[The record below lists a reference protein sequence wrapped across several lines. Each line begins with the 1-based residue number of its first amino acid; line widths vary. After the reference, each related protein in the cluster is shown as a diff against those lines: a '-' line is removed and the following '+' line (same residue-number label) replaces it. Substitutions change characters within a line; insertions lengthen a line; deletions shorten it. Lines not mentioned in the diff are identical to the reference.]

1 MLSRSGNEV
10 KDILIRTSIEPFFKG
25 ASMRLSNRFSIH
37 KYIIGIILL
46 TAIVSISCS
55 SKTDREKTDEPAP
68 VAVDSN
74 EQPQTSLNKAVDSNG
89 QPQTS
94 LNKQEQA
101 ALENEIKR
109 LKQENE
115 ILKKTLVEL
124 ARRRKQTSD
133 NSTAKGKVVPPARQH
148 KSKGRP
154 IDKTVLNNILA
165 ELDSAVTADK
175 KIELIRSLEKL
186 SFEQDPS
193 VIRSVGK
200 ALDDP
205 NSAVGLAAME
215 LLQDYDTP
223 DILPVIRKALSAADE
238 QIRMQAV
245 ETLSNVDDSQVGD
258 LLGEALNDPSEDVRT
273 AALEM
278 AEEHDENIELSV
290 MEKGISSAYK
300 DVKYEVVQKLQ
311 DRSNHKAVEILIE
324 GLKDTDSNFRNEVN
338 ASLFFLIDKEFKGY
352 EEAQTWW
359 DENKDRY
366 DAELFEIEEG
376 KKTKE
381 K

>member
-10 KDILIRTSIEPFFKG
+10 KDILIRTSVEPFFKG
-25 ASMRLSNRFSIH
+25 ASMRLRNRFLIH

-94 LNKQEQA
+94 LNKQERA
-101 ALENEIKR
+101 AL
-109 LKQENE
+109 
-115 ILKKTLVEL
+115 KKELLRKIVVEL

-133 NSTAKGKVVPPARQH
+133 SSTAKVKVVPPARQYR
-148 KSKGRP
+148 SKDQH

-193 VIRSVGK
+193 VIRSVEK

-205 NSAVGLAAME
+205 NSAVGSAAME
-215 LLQDYDTP
+215 LLQDYNTP

-278 AEEHDENIELSV
+278 AEGQSEGIELKV
-290 MEKGISSAYK
+290 MEKGMGSAYK

-311 DRSNHKAVEILIE
+311 NRSDHKAVEILIE
-324 GLKDTDSNFRNEVN
+324 GLKDTDSSFRDEVN
-338 ASLFFLIDKEFKGY
+338 ASLSFMIDKEFKGY
-352 EEAQTWW
+352 EEARTWW
-359 DENKDRY
+359 NENKNRY
-366 DAELFEIEEG
+366 DAELFETESQIRSL
-376 KKTKE
+376 
-381 K
+381 